1 MATDDKTGLCPVWFI
16 TGTSSGVG
24 QATAIAALDRG
35 DLVVATARNPE
46 ALRGLVSHDRDRV
59 LPIRLDVRDEDEAR
73 SAVAG
78 AVAAFGRIDVV
89 VNSAGYG
96 LFGPVEKTT
105 DAQARAIFDT
115 NFFGVLN
122 VLRAALPVLRT
133 QRAGHVF
140 QLSSLFG
147 QMSWPG
153 TGLLAATK
161 HAVGGIT
168 AALAQELAPLGIRF
182 TMIEPAAISNTR
194 FMSNSIATETESDY
208 DGTVGAL
215 LRSLTQAP
223 PSDVSATTVAAAI
236 ARIAS
241 ADRPP
246 LHLALGRTAAEA
258 IHNELTARLQDL
270 TEWEQLP
277 DMNQTA
283 RDSEP
288 RDLNGTRLLEDPDLA
303 YAGAAPPPSARC

>member
-35 DLVVATARNPE
+35 DRVVATTRNPE
-46 ALRGLVSHDRDRV
+46 ALGELVSGDRDRV
-59 LPIRLDVRDEDEAR
+59 LPIRLDVRDENEAR
-73 SAVAG
+73 EAIAA

-105 DAQARAIFDT
+105 DEQARAIFDT

-147 QMSWPG
+147 QMAWPG

-161 HAVGGIT
+161 HAVGGVT
-168 AALAQELAPLGIRF
+168 AALAQELGRLGIQF
-182 TMIEPAAISNTR
+182 TMVEPGAINTR
-194 FMSNSIATETESDY
+194 FGSNSIFTETEPDY

-215 LRSLTQAP
+215 LRSLTQATAAETL
-223 PSDVSATTVAAAI
+223 SATTVASAI
-236 ARIAS
+236 VRVAG

-258 IHNELTARLQDL
+258 IDKELTARLQDL
-270 TEWEQLP
+270 TEWKQV
-277 DMNQTA
+277 T
-283 RDSEP
+283 
-288 RDLNGTRLLEDPDLA
+288 
-303 YAGAAPPPSARC
+303 